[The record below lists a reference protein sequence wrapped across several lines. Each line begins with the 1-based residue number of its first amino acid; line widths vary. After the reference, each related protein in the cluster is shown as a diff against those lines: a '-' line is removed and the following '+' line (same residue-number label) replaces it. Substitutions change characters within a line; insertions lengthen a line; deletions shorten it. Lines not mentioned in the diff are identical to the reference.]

1 MVFEYPTCRVD
12 SLSQVDA
19 VVALVRSE
27 AIFRVAA
34 TKLTW
39 DTLDDVNGSNFC
51 HDSSVFGVS
60 KWLQNGF
67 CVPSEWYR
75 NVFGILVRQNGACF
89 SKLASTKLQR
99 EKVYAKFFANLWRFE
114 MLKSAYLPSV
124 YRRKIIFL
132 YLESVQIS
140 KCHFGQKWHLLRI

>member
-1 MVFEYPTCRVD
+1 MDFEYPTCRVD
-12 SLSQVDA
+12 AISQVDA

-39 DTLDDVNGSNFC
+39 DILDDVNGSIFC

-75 NVFGILVRQNGACF
+75 NVFGIVVCQNGACF
-89 SKLASTKLQR
+89 IKLASAKIQH
-99 EKVYAKFFANLWRFE
+99 EKVDSKFFANLWRFK
-114 MLKSAYLPSV
+114 MLKSVHYPSV
-124 YRRKIIFL
+124 YGEKLIFL
-132 YLESVQIS
+132 
-140 KCHFGQKWHLLRI
+140 